1 MMVKE
6 LLQLLVDKVDP
17 QLLETVEIENF
28 KSGDVQYTNEV
39 ITRQSLLIKSGVTFL
54 DEPVEDASVQT
65 LHNSAYK
72 IVFKLLKLT
81 NYQSPSLL
89 APRSVLY

>member
-28 KSGDVQYTNEV
+28 KSGNVQYTNEV

-54 DEPVEDASVQT
+54 DKPVEDTSV
-65 LHNSAYK
+65 
-72 IVFKLLKLT
+72 
-81 NYQSPSLL
+81 
-89 APRSVLY
+89 